1 MGTLVLVVKDLGAS
15 AVDLVT
21 SVAKLMIPYYWLYVA
36 LGIFLFVRFYIN
48 LQRERKDR
56 DKRIEKMRADSAR
69 KLKESINSIEI

>member
-1 MGTLVLVVKDLGAS
+1 MGTLVLVVKDLGAF

-56 DKRIEKMRADSAR
+56 EIETKKMRAKSKSKR
-69 KLKESINSIEI
+69 KESINSIEI

>member
-1 MGTLVLVVKDLGAS
+1 MMILVLKDLGAF
-15 AVDLVT
+15 AIDLVT
-21 SVAKLMIPYYWLYVA
+21 SVAELMITYYWLYVA

-56 DKRIEKMRADSAR
+56 DKRIEKMRLDSAR

>member
-36 LGIFLFVRFYIN
+36 LGIFLFVRFYRN
-48 LQRERKDR
+48 LQRERR
-56 DKRIEKMRADSAR
+56 ESDKRFEEMRAESKR
-69 KLKESINSIEI
+69 KLQESIDAIEI